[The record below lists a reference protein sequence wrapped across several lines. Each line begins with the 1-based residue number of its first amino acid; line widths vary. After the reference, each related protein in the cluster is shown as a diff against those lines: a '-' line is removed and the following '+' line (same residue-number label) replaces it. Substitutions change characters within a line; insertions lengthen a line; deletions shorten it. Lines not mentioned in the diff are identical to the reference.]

1 MKKLNTISFKIYI
14 NIGFLNLKNTSAK
27 RLKQVADE
35 IFDFVKF
42 ILLDNIINMK
52 EDYLSIFEVFTK
64 KTSNWINDFIE
75 KTPNLIIAVVLFLIG
90 FYLSGFI
97 KKLTVKL
104 LEKRSV
110 KLSARMMIGNI
121 VSIVIVSVFLM
132 FSLNVL
138 SLDNMLKT
146 VLAGAG
152 VAGLAIGLALQG
164 TLSNTFSGV
173 ALSFVKD
180 LSIGDTVDSNGF
192 TGVIQDINLRVVKLK
207 TADGNLVTIP
217 NKAIIESPLK
227 NYSRNPVSVIKLTC
241 GVGYGSDLRKVE
253 QLVISTIENL
263 VEAPEKQEI
272 IFFYTE
278 FADSSINFE
287 VRFPTPSKNLVET
300 AVSKSRA
307 IVAIKEC
314 FDANDINIPFPI
326 RTLDVPKDLFQ
337 K

>member
-1 MKKLNTISFKIYI
+1 
-14 NIGFLNLKNTSAK
+14 
-27 RLKQVADE
+27 
-35 IFDFVKF
+35 
-42 ILLDNIINMK
+42 MK

-64 KTSNWINDFIE
+64 KISNWINDFIE
-75 KTPNLIIAVVLFLIG
+75 KTPNLIIATVLFLLG
-90 FYLSGFI
+90 FYLSGLI
-97 KKLTVKL
+97 KKLIVKL

-121 VSIVIVSVFLM
+121 VSIVVVSVFLM
-132 FSLNVL
+132 FALNVL
-138 SLDNMLKT
+138 SLDSMLKT

-180 LSIGDTVDSNGF
+180 LSIGDTVDSNGY

-207 TADGNLVTIP
+207 TSDGNLVTIP
-217 NKAIIESPLK
+217 NKAIIENPLK
-227 NYSRNPVSVIKLTC
+227 NYSRNPITVIKLTC
-241 GVGYGSDLRKVE
+241 GVEYGCNLREV
-253 QLVISTIENL
+253 QDLVISTVSRLGESL
-263 VEAPEKQEI
+263 TREDI

-287 VRFPTPSKNLVET
+287 VRFPVPSKNLVET
-300 AVSKSRA
+300 AVAKSQA
-307 IVAIKEC
+307 IIAIKEC

-326 RTLDVPKDLFQ
+326 RTLEFPTDVFQ
-337 K
+337 KKE

>member
-1 MKKLNTISFKIYI
+1 
-14 NIGFLNLKNTSAK
+14 
-27 RLKQVADE
+27 
-35 IFDFVKF
+35 
-42 ILLDNIINMK
+42 MK

-64 KTSNWINDFIE
+64 KISNWINDFIE
-75 KTPNLIIAVVLFLIG
+75 KTPNIIIATVLFLLG
-90 FYLSGFI
+90 FYLSGLI
-97 KKLTVKL
+97 KKLVVKL
-104 LEKRSV
+104 LEKRKV

-121 VSIVIVSVFLM
+121 VSIIVVSVFLM
-132 FSLNVL
+132 FALNIL

-180 LSIGDTVDSNGF
+180 LSIGDTVDSNGY

-207 TADGNLVTIP
+207 TSDGNLVTIP
-217 NKAIIESPLK
+217 NKAIIENPLK
-227 NYSRNPVSVIKLTC
+227 NYSRNPITVIKLTC
-241 GVGYGSDLRKVE
+241 GVEYGCNLRDVQE
-253 QLVISTIENL
+253 LVISAVSALGSLAKE
-263 VEAPEKQEI
+263 EI

-287 VRFPTPSKNLVET
+287 VRFPVPSKNLVET
-300 AVSKSRA
+300 AIAKSQA
-307 IVAIKEC
+307 IIAIKEC

-326 RTLDVPKDLFQ
+326 RTLDISSDFFQ
-337 K
+337 QKV